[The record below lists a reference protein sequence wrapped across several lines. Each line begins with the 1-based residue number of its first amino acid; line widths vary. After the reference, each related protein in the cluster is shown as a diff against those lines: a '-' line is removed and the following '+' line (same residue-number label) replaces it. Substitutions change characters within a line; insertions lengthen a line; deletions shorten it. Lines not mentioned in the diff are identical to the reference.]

1 MKTTNATILILLCT
15 ACFADVGPVEG
26 DSSDDTS
33 GGTTTATDGST
44 AASTSVGTG
53 SGTSASTT
61 SDTDSGSTG
70 ASGTGPPTGTTTG
83 VVTGT
88 GDSTGSGGSGGSS
101 GSSGATGSTG
111 EPGAGLYEAC
121 MTDDECQSGVCA
133 QPYGGTNPPVTGFCS
148 VSCAGFGDPCPA
160 NPFGGYASLCDKWP
174 SGGPYQCGI
183 RCINNFDCPTGWDC
197 KTYLDEF
204 VHPICFEEV

>member
-88 GDSTGSGGSGGSS
+88 GDSTGSGGSGGS
-101 GSSGATGSTG
+101 GSDGSTGSTG